1 MSEIKPCCAASLA
14 RKVKKLN
21 IGGTLI
27 GISMLDSIIEEVSK
41 MDINDQNEIKH
52 ELIKRVKVYNYV
64 TSSAEKDYADTVFEE
79 YERQI
84 SE

>member
-1 MSEIKPCCAASLA
+1 MSEKKPCCAASAA

-27 GISMLDSIIEEVSK
+27 GISRLDSIIEEVSI
-41 MDINDQNEIKH
+41 MDLNDQNEIKH
-52 ELIKRVKVYNYV
+52 ELIKRVKIYNYV
-64 TSSAEKDYADTVFEE
+64 ASSAEKDYSDTVFEE

-84 SE
+84 S

>member
-1 MSEIKPCCAASLA
+1 MSEKKPCCAASA
-14 RKVKKLN
+14 AQKVKKLN

-41 MDINDQNEIKH
+41 MGLNEQNEIKH
-52 ELIKRVKVYNYV
+52 EIIKRVKVYNYV
-64 TSSAEKDYADTVFEE
+64 ASSAEKDYADTVFEE

-84 SE
+84 S